1 MAGPRIL
8 IVDDE
13 QIARENLEHVLRR
26 EGYETLSVS
35 DGLAAIGETRKGR
48 VRSGVDRMGC
58 LQLLLRG
65 QRF

>member
-1 MAGPRIL
+1 MAVPRIL

-26 EGYETLSVS
+26 EGYETVSVS
-35 DGLAAIGETRKGR
+35 DGLAAIAELENDT
-48 VRSGVDRMGC
+48 VRSFDRMGC
-58 LQLLLRG
+58 LELPLRG